1 MTKSDQN
8 QTKTGSV
15 EESSRKGQN
24 RIKIGQKREAL
35 KKYQENDKIGSKLDK
50 NEKRGEARK
59 SQKQLQWIEQEKL
72 NKTKTVTKLHAMLKL
87 HEQTLPKKEVAPA
100 LHAIRA
106 GKVQKKHKNNKL
118 QLAARGNNHGKGKYK
133 LAYAPK
139 PKISPPPKKDN
150 TAKDAICH
158 QCGDVGIFTIELYNF
173 SNNTWVYDTGCGTHI
188 CITTQGLKGSRKLK
202 PGALSL
208 YVGDG
213 HRATVEAI
221 GSYHLYLSSRLV
233 LVLHNCHY
241 APSITRGIILVFR
254 LYDDGFINRFDEN
267 NTISVSRNNVVYF
280 SNIPRNGI
288 YEIDLSNSNTNDY
301 SITVSKQG
309 ASYFVTFTND
319 FSHYGYVYLLKYKH
333 EVFETFKVF
342 QKEVEY
348 QFGKTIK
355 SLRSDRGGYPKET
368 MSYSFYYPL
377 EKKIFVARNAEFL
390 KNSLMTQ
397 EASEIFKDLEIIQE
411 EDTHPSVNTSLHHDE
426 DDQKI
431 DKPRSDIIPI
441 RSKWLFKKKTD
452 MDGVIHT
459 YKARLVAK
467 GFTQTYGVEYEET
480 FSPVADIK
488 AIRIFI
494 AIAAYYDYE
503 IWKMDV
509 KTAFLNGHLFE
520 KVYMVQPEGEA
531 AYVLGIKIYRD
542 ISRWLIGLCQ
552 SVYIEKILK
561 IFHTENSKRRSIL
574 TQDKPKLCKSQGVS
588 TPAEVFIL
596 NGVAVDWKSTKQ
608 SIFATSFAKAEY
620 IAAYDASKEAVW
632 IRKFIYGLGI
642 VPTIEEP
649 ITMYCDNTEAITIA
663 NESGITKGARH
674 YRAKVHYLR
683 EVIELGN
690 VKIEKVIQI
699 TI

>member
-1 MTKSDQN
+1 MH
-8 QTKTGSV
+8 GM
-15 EESSRKGQN
+15 R
-24 RIKIGQKREAL
+24 
-35 KKYQENDKIGSKLDK
+35 
-50 NEKRGEARK
+50 
-59 SQKQLQWIEQEKL
+59 
-72 NKTKTVTKLHAMLKL
+72 KTVAKLHAMLKL

-133 LAYAPK
+133 IAYAPK

-150 TAKDAICH
+150 TAKDA
-158 QCGDVGIFTIELYNF
+158 
-173 SNNTWVYDTGCGTHI
+173 
-188 CITTQGLKGSRKLK
+188 GLKGSRKLK

-221 GSYHLYLSSRLV
+221 GYYHLYLSSRLV

-241 APSITRGIILVFR
+241 APSITRGIISVFR

-280 SNIPRNGI
+280 SAIPRNGI
-288 YEIDLSNSNTNDY
+288 YEIDLSNSNTNDCSMY
-301 SITVSKQG
+301 VVSNRRAKTNLDSTLLWHCPLEYISKKHIEKLQHDGLLNSTDNQSFDKCVSCITVSKQG
-309 ASYFVTFTND
+309 AIYFVTFTNE
-319 FSHYGYVYLLKYKH
+319 FSRYGYVYLLKYKH

-342 QKEVEY
+342 QNEVEY
-348 QFGKTIK
+348 QLGKTIK

-368 MSYSFYYPL
+368 MSYSFYYPP
-377 EKKIFVARNAEFL
+377 EKKIFVPRNAEFL

-397 EASEIFKDLEIIQE
+397 EASESFKDLEIIQE
-411 EDTHPSVNTSLHHDE
+411 YTHPSVNTSLHHDE

-431 DKPRSDIIPI
+431 DEPRSDIIPI

-480 FSPVADIK
+480 FSPVADIR

-503 IWKMDV
+503 IWQMDV

-542 ISRWLIGLCQ
+542 RSR
-552 SVYIEKILK
+552 
-561 IFHTENSKRRSIL
+561 
-574 TQDKPKLCKSQGVS
+574 
-588 TPAEVFIL
+588 
-596 NGVAVDWKSTKQ
+596 VAVDWKSTKQ

-663 NESGITKGARH
+663 N
-674 YRAKVHYLR
+674 Y
-683 EVIELGN
+683 
-690 VKIEKVIQI
+690 QI
-699 TI
+699 GQR